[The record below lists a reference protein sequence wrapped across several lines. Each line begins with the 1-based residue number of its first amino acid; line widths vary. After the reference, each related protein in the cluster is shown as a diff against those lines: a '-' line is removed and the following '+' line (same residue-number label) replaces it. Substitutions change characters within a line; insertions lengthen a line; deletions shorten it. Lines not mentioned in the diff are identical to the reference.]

1 MKYNNIKTF
10 LALFMAVTVFASSC
24 QKDNGIDGVNTGEAT
39 VTIDMKGVG
48 KATGNNAKAGLRA
61 SASSSKSVATPAV
74 QRQVVKFNDQFNVTA
89 TLREVTPA
97 APALRASAK
106 RADVTATGEG
116 DVLPLADGTAYTVV
130 VYKDGNEVTTETF
143 TQGEGEHKFNIEA
156 GNYTYV
162 AYAYGDAGATGA
174 DRDPLWVSGSF
185 SVEDGANT
193 LAIVLEHKL
202 TEVTVVFNAGS
213 GREITAINAG
223 TLAPNHDYTF
233 NEETGVV
240 TFDAATTAAS
250 ISFAGQTAGQTWTS
264 APAMIAVENTTNGVV
279 ELTGVTI
286 NGIQGAI
293 SSDGWALRAGVQY
306 TLELNLGNK
315 EEEGAEVGGFLWA
328 PGNLVYVGT
337 YPNGEYAFAANQG
350 EAGDKFSYKS
360 LVPNVPSNWDG
371 PGAGNEGDPCT
382 LVAPAGTWRSPNVNT
397 YLKEIARRYK
407 SSADADVIE
416 TDNPTTHGLRAT
428 YTMPDGSEVE
438 GTYFG
443 RTTQPS
449 VEEQDN
455 FLFLPWVSQNYWG
468 YVSTVPV
475 GTRNSPGI
483 QIGEWESTAHYGFYH
498 VDLYPIRCVRDEAS
512 N

>member
-89 TLREVTPA
+89 TLREVTTT

-162 AYAYGDAGATGA
+162 AYAYGDAGASGA

-240 TFDAATTAAS
+240 SFGAATTAAS

-264 APAMIAVENTTNGVV
+264 APAMIAVEDTDNGTV

-286 NGIQGAI
+286 NGIDGAV

-306 TLELNLGNK
+306 TLELNLGDK
-315 EEEGAEVGGFLWA
+315 EEEEGFEIGGFIWA
-328 PGNLVYVGT
+328 PGNLVYNDGS
-337 YPNGEYAFAANQG
+337 YGFAAPTEQG
-350 EAGDKFSYKS
+350 DFWYFNWPLPVGEGTA
-360 LVPNVPSNWDG
+360 PSIADMPEYDVNR
-371 PGAGNEGDPCT
+371 DPCT
-382 LVAPAGTWRSPNVNT
+382 LVPGGEWYTPSSEEYATLIATPGVDTDWQYHYGGTSTEDRGVFYGTDDLQLASENSADYLFFPGNGGHVNKYWTYNSENTSNAASIQFGGYNKPNTVGFS
-397 YLKEIARRYK
+397 EQK
-407 SSADADVIE
+407 SS
-416 TDNPTTHGLRAT
+416 TD
-428 YTMPDGSEVE
+428 
-438 GTYFG
+438 
-443 RTTQPS
+443 
-449 VEEQDN
+449 
-455 FLFLPWVSQNYWG
+455 
-468 YVSTVPV
+468 
-475 GTRNSPGI
+475 I
-483 QIGEWESTAHYGFYH
+483 K
-498 VDLYPIRCVRDEAS
+498 IRCVKNA